1 MSEKAE
7 SQEREADVSE
17 EIRRCSATKLSG
29 FAACRS
35 QKAYSWTSSKV
46 IWNVVMTIGAIIF
59 LSYAVQLLNKK
70 AFISEVSPCIVQ
82 DRGGKTFHLT
92 GILNAI
98 YCENTTRQALWL
110 YNPLTF
116 RNASLLALC
125 SFSIIAVLFVLY
137 RSLKKKVGLKQQE
150 IEQKENE
157 YNGSKKYKNER
168 IYELEM
174 ENKALQAGNS
184 NLRSMIEK
192 LTEAS
197 KLMQTKQGGG
207 EAALQQKLLAKDEEI
222 RLIKEAAVIEIE
234 KGQKNG

>member
-1 MSEKAE
+1 MKWNS
-7 SQEREADVSE
+7 RV
-17 EIRRCSATKLSG
+17 
-29 FAACRS
+29 F
-35 QKAYSWTSSKV
+35 
-46 IWNVVMTIGAIIF
+46 WNVVMTIGGIIF
-59 LSYAVQLLNKK
+59 LSYVVQLLNKK
-70 AFISEVSPCIVQ
+70 EFISEVSPCFVQ
-82 DRGGKTFHLT
+82 DKGGKTFHLE
-92 GILNAI
+92 GILNAV

-116 RNASLLALC
+116 RNASLIAFC
-125 SFSIIAVLFVLY
+125 SFSIIAVLFVMY
-137 RSLKKKVGLKQQE
+137 RSGRKTVGLKQQE

-192 LTEAS
+192 LTEAT
-197 KLMQTKQGGG
+197 KLMQTKLSGG

-222 RLIKEAAVIEIE
+222 KLIKEAAVIEIE
-234 KGQKNG
+234 KVKKTVEKQQNDIVL